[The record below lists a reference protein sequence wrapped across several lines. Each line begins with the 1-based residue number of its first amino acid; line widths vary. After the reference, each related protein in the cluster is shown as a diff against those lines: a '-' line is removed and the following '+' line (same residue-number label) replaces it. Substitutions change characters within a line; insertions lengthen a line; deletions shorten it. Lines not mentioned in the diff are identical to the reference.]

1 MRILVLADNNTYID
15 QYYLGEPA
23 ACFYLED
30 GDTKILLDAG
40 YSDVFIKNAA
50 ALHVDLKEVSHI
62 ALSHG
67 HNDHTRGL
75 RFLQKAVDMRGITI
89 VAHPGVFADRYDGPV
104 PIGCPV
110 EQSFLEDAC
119 RLVLTKDPYPVSEH
133 ITFLG
138 EIPAVTDF
146 ERTKPVGFIKD
157 GGIAKDDFVTDDS
170 ALALK
175 TKNGLFI
182 VTGCSHSGIC
192 NIIEHARKVCNEE
205 RIAGV
210 LGGFHLLRVSEQ
222 LTQTIE
228 YFKRNNITNL
238 YPCHCV
244 SFAAKAE
251 IHKQLPIHE
260 VGVGMEI
267 TL

>member
-1 MRILVLADNNTYID
+1 MRILVLVDNNTRID

-23 ACFYLED
+23 ACFYIED
-30 GDTKILLDAG
+30 GGTKILLDSG
-40 YSDVFIKNAA
+40 YSDVFIKNAGKM
-50 ALHVDLKEVSHI
+50 HVDLKKISHI

-75 RFLQKAVDMRGITI
+75 RFLHGAVDMRNITI
-89 VAHPGVFADRYDGPV
+89 VAHPGIFAERYEGAI

-110 EQSFLEDAC
+110 ERSFLEDVS
-119 RLVLTKDPYPVSEH
+119 RLVLTKEPHSISEH

-146 ERTKPVGFIKD
+146 ERTKPVGFVKD
-157 GGIAKDDFVTDDS
+157 AGGTRDDFVADDS
-170 ALALK
+170 ALAL
-175 TKNGLFI
+175 TTENGLFI

-210 LGGFHLLRVSEQ
+210 LGGFHLLEVSQQ
-222 LTQTIE
+222 LVKTIE

-251 IHKQLPIHE
+251 IHRQLPIHE

-267 TL
+267 VL

>member
-30 GDTKILLDAG
+30 GDVRMLLDAG
-40 YSDVFIKNAA
+40 YSDVFITNAGKM
-50 ALHVDLKEVSHI
+50 HVDLKEISHI
-62 ALSHG
+62 AISHG

-75 RFLQKAVDMRGITI
+75 RFLHDAVDMRGITI
-89 VAHPGVFADRYDGPV
+89 VAHPGVFAERFDGPT

-110 EQSFLEDAC
+110 EQSFLENAG
-119 RLVLTKDPYPVSEH
+119 RLVLTKAPYPISEH
-133 ITFLG
+133 IVFLG
-138 EIPAVTDF
+138 EIPAATDF

-157 GGIAKDDFVTDDS
+157 ADGTRDDFVADDS

-175 TKNGLFI
+175 TEKGLFI

-192 NIIEHARKVCNEE
+192 NIIEHARAVCGEE

-210 LGGFHLLRVSEQ
+210 LGGFHLLEVSQQ
-222 LTQTIE
+222 LVKTIE
-228 YFKRNNITNL
+228 YFKRNNITSL

-251 IHKQLPIHE
+251 IHRQLPIHE

-267 TL
+267 VL